1 MKRTYHEI
9 LEFIYNHEE
18 AGIREISAQ
27 MIRKN
32 NDHRDYYGLV
42 ALLHGG
48 YIGFTGPNISEPLH
62 QAYLFQCYAQGSGAQ
77 RYKNVELFESQNKDS
92 YFYIGAK
99 GIEYFHQ
106 RTEART
112 GWWLTAIFS
121 LFASII
127 SGVIV
132 AKLVQDEAPKSIVC
146 SVSTSNSHNNSIQ
159 PTAKAPAD

>member
-9 LEFIYNHEE
+9 LEFIYKHEE

-32 NDHRDYYGLV
+32 NDHRDFYGLV

-62 QAYLFQCYAQGSGAQ
+62 QAYLFQCYAQGPGGQ
-77 RYKNVELFESQNKDS
+77 RYKDVELFEDQNKDS

-106 RTEART
+106 RSEART
-112 GWWLTAIFS
+112 GWYLAAAFALI
-121 LFASII
+121 ASII
-127 SGVIV
+127 SGVVV
-132 AKLVQDEAPKSIVC
+132 AKLTEDKGLTEIKCSII
-146 SVSTSNSHNNSIQ
+146 S
-159 PTAKAPAD
+159 P